1 MLQRRIWQDT
11 IKGKIVRAVMAPKE
25 QIIIHSAIDLFL
37 FMKFVVEFFY
47 IYYIFI
53 KFVVYIQNQMN
64 NHNL

>member
-1 MLQRRIWQDT
+1 M
-11 IKGKIVRAVMAPKE
+11 RAVMAPKE